1 MANLRLGAPAKSHLL
16 NVVQSLLKAGWT
28 IEQIPENARLL
39 RNGQRMLLKSDR
51 VDLRFRLFVYK
62 VTGSSRGRPEERR
75 IEITSTYQKGLRRQ
89 ATFPDVVLGYDPSSE
104 IYVGID
110 SQRIE
115 HGGPSG
121 NASSFFDKS
130 GLSVASRDV
139 IVVRQRKAVLFLKGI
154 EYHAFIDPRRL
165 PEYLFNRDEI
175 HSGTYLGDG
184 QYSGKLRARKRHISL
199 QVDVDAAG
207 GDVLVLSGPKSTKRS
222 GHPKIN
228 KSMIKAFEKGV
239 LPKKRRKI
247 TPEQFLRIKRIMEE
261 NGQLGEEHVL
271 YAERARL
278 RRSNRHDLAA
288 KISWIS
294 QESVA
299 EGYDIISFETTGQK
313 RFIEVKST
321 SGQQNTFEMSDNE
334 WKKACEIEDQYY
346 IFRVMNVR
354 DRPSIT
360 YIRNP
365 KQLEA
370 QGKVQKTV
378 TGWRVTYRP

>member
-1 MANLRLGAPAKSHLL
+1 MASIGLTAPAKSHLL
-16 NVVQSLLKAGWT
+16 SVVQSLLKAGWT

-39 RNGQRMLLKSDR
+39 RNGQKMLLKSDR

-75 IEITSTYQKGLRRQ
+75 IEITSTYQKGLLRL
-89 ATFPDVVLGYDPSSE
+89 AKFPDVVLGYDPNSE
-104 IYVGID
+104 IYVGVD

-115 HGGPSG
+115 HGGPTG
-121 NASSFFDKS
+121 NASSFFDKR
-130 GLSVASRDV
+130 GLSVPSQDA
-139 IVVRQRKAVLFLKGI
+139 IVVRQRKAVLFVKGI

-184 QYSGKLRARKRHISL
+184 QYSGKLRDRKRSISL
-199 QVDVDAAG
+199 RVDENAAS
-207 GDVLVLSGPKSTKRS
+207 GDTLVLSGPKSTKRS
-222 GHPKIN
+222 ALPEVA
-228 KSMIKAFEKGV
+228 KSTIEAFEKGT
-239 LPKKRRKI
+239 LPKKKRKI
-247 TPEQFLRIKRIMEE
+247 TPEQFLAIKRTMEE
-261 NGQLGEEHVL
+261 NGRLGEEHVL
-271 YAERARL
+271 NAERARL
-278 RRSNRHDLAA
+278 KRANRPDLAA
-288 KISWIS
+288 KIRWIS

-299 EGYDIISFETTGQK
+299 EGYDIISFETTGEK

-321 SGQQNTFEMSDNE
+321 AGRQNTFEMSDSE
-334 WKKACEIEDQYY
+334 WQKACALRDQYY
-346 IFRVMNVR
+346 ICRVINVR
-354 DRPSIT
+354 DDPSRT

-365 KQLEA
+365 EHLEA

>member
-1 MANLRLGAPAKSHLL
+1 MAEIRLTAPAKSHLL

-28 IEQIPENARLL
+28 IEHIPEDARLL

-75 IEITSTYQKGLRRQ
+75 IEITSTYQKGLLPL
-89 ATFPDVVLGYDPSSE
+89 ANFPDVVLGYDPISQ
-104 IYVGID
+104 IYVGVD

-115 HGGPSG
+115 HGGATG
-121 NASSFFDKS
+121 NASSFFDKR
-130 GLSVASRDV
+130 GLRLNSRDA
-139 IVVRQRKAVLFLKGI
+139 ILVRQRKAVLFVKGV
-154 EYHAFIDPRRL
+154 EYHAFINPQRL
-165 PEYLFNRDEI
+165 PEYLFNVDEI

-184 QYSGKLRARKRHISL
+184 QYSGEVGDQRRSISL
-199 QVDVDAAG
+199 QVAENAIS
-207 GDVLVLSGPKSTKRS
+207 GDVLVLRGPNSTRRSRLPEVDKST
-222 GHPKIN
+222 IE
-228 KSMIKAFEKGV
+228 AFENGIS
-239 LPKKRRKI
+239 PKNGRKI
-247 TPEQFLRIKRIMEE
+247 TPEQFLNIKRTMEE
-261 NGQLGEEHVL
+261 NGRLGEEHVL
-271 YAERARL
+271 NTERARL
-278 RRSNRHDLAA
+278 RRAKRPDLVA

-299 EGYDIISFETTGQK
+299 EGYDIISFEKTGEK

-334 WKKACEIEDQYY
+334 WQKACELEDQYY
-346 IFRVMNVR
+346 ICRVMNVR
-354 DRPSIT
+354 DRPSLI

-370 QGKVQKTV
+370 QGKVQKTI
-378 TGWRVTYRP
+378 TGWRVTYRA